1 LAVAAPGYGP
11 AFTCRLFSITEG
23 IFAFSPPIQA
33 NKGVSKPRFAATVS
47 ANYCHDCVAT
57 ATQFPKLRNLT
68 VTLRVDP
75 ALDHNVPLII
85 VSWSSE

>member
-1 LAVAAPGYGP
+1 LAAAAPGYGP

-23 IFAFSPPIQA
+23 IFAFRPPIQA

-47 ANYCHDCVAT
+47 TNYRHVAT

-75 ALDHNVPLII
+75 TLDHNVSLII